1 LPAFSADALI
11 TDQKSGC
18 VVHNPNPKS
27 AESISW
33 SGDCRNGIVHGP
45 GTFAW
50 YLHGAPNGRFEGV
63 LDRGRMNGQGTAHY
77 PSGNR
82 YTGEFRN
89 GVPDGEGTL
98 YLASGERRAGPW
110 RNGEAVPS
118 N

>member
-1 LPAFSADALI
+1 
-11 TDQKSGC
+11 
-18 VVHNPNPKS
+18 
-27 AESISW
+27 
-33 SGDCRNGIVHGP
+33 
-45 GTFAW
+45 
-50 YLHGAPNGRFEGV
+50 
-63 LDRGRMNGQGTAHY
+63 MNGQGTAHY